1 MALNRVTL
9 DDKYDLAKSRIFVTG
24 FQALVRLC
32 LMQKERDRRAGL
44 NTAGYVTGYRG
55 SPLGTLDQQFIRAR
69 RHLDRYDVLFQ
80 GGLNEDI
87 AATAL
92 WGSQQAELRGEGK
105 FDGVF
110 GLWYGK
116 GPGVDRTGDV
126 FRHANFAGASRYG
139 GVLALMG
146 DDHTAE
152 SSTTA
157 HQSEYHF
164 IDVMIPI
171 LNPAGVQEILDYGLY
186 GWAMSRF
193 CGTWVALKSMHETV
207 ESTAVIDGS
216 LERVNITI
224 PRDFAMPDGGLNI
237 RLRDTILGQEARL
250 HDYKRDAM
258 LAFVRANKLNTYIT
272 SGGRKPRIGII
283 TVGKSYLDVRQAL
296 DELGIDEVKCN
307 DLGIRLYKIGCPWP
321 IGRDDLKSFAE
332 GLELIIVIEEKR
344 SLLEVQVREELYGT
358 ANQPVCIGKKDE
370 AGNWLFPVKGAL
382 DPNEVAICIG
392 DRILQRVGPNE
403 EIARRVAGLK
413 EAQRILAETTDI
425 AVRTPYFC
433 SGCPH
438 NSSTVVPDG
447 MRAYAGIGCHYM
459 AQWMD
464 RSTLGYTQM
473 GGEGANWIGEA
484 PFSKRA
490 HVFQNLGDG
499 TYNHS
504 GYMAIRGAIAAGVN
518 ITYKILFNDAVA
530 MTGGQANDGGLTVP
544 QIARQVAAE
553 GAKRIVVVTDE
564 PWKYSKRED
573 WPRGLT
579 IHHRDD
585 LIPVQEELARI
596 PGVTVLIYD
605 QTCAAEKRRRR
616 KRGTFPDPDKR
627 VIINELVCE
636 GCGDCGVKSNCVSVQ
651 PLETEWGR
659 KRTIDQSSCN
669 KDFSCVKGF
678 CPSFV
683 TVTGAKLKQ
692 GTAGALTSPQP
703 KSDVSDFG
711 HLKVP
716 NSGKPEFGRGEVGS
730 PREPGEGKPSHAQ
743 SKQGAP
749 LPAGGEREI
758 TGNGDLP
765 EPDLPPIKQTF
776 DVIVTGVGGTGI
788 VTIGGIL
795 GMAAHLEG
803 KGVGVLDM
811 AGLAQKGGAVHSHMR
826 IAERPEDIHA
836 IRIAAGAADLVLGG
850 DIVVAGNKKVLAAVK
865 HGSTVM
871 VINMAEF
878 LPGDFTRNPDFSL
891 PTERLKRAIIA
902 DAGREKTHFIDAT
915 RAALALFGNTV
926 AANIFLVGYAY
937 QLGAIPLSAASIDEA
952 IALNGEAVE
961 MNKAAFRWGRRAA
974 IDREAL
980 AAVIEPAP
988 AQLSDARK
996 LSQSFAEVVARRVEF
1011 LTAYQDARYA
1021 ARYRGWVDR
1030 TQAVEAERVP
1040 GRSGLAEAVARYLFK
1055 LMAYKDEYEVARLYS
1070 DGSFMKQVHSEL
1082 GGERLRFHVHLAPP
1096 LLAPVNKATG
1106 EPKKLTFGPW
1116 IFPLFKVLA
1125 KFKGLRGTPF
1135 DPFGYSCERKTERA
1149 LIADYEAMLTEVLPK
1164 LAVSNHHIAVGLA
1177 AIPEKIRGFGH
1188 VKMRHLKA
1196 AKADEAALFEQFR
1209 AGPRPLLRAAE

>member
-1 MALNRVTL
+1 LERVEYPSGPRAAQAYNAAEARAMALNHVTL
-9 DDKYDLAKSRIFVTG
+9 DDKYDLTKSRIFVTG
-24 FQALVRLC
+24 FQAIVRLC

-55 SPLGTLDQQFIRAR
+55 SPLGTLDLQFIRAQR
-69 RHLDRYDVLFQ
+69 ALDKYDVLFQ
-80 GGLNEDI
+80 AGVNEDI
-87 AATAL
+87 AATAI

-126 FRHANFAGASRYG
+126 FRHANFAGTSKHG

-171 LNPAGVQEILDYGLY
+171 LNPAGVQEIVDYGLF

-193 CGTWVALKSMHETV
+193 CGSWVALKSMHETV

-216 LERVNITI
+216 LERVNIVI
-224 PRDFAMPDGGLNI
+224 PQDFAMPEGGLNI
-237 RLRDTILGQEARL
+237 RLRDTVLGQEARL

-258 LAFVRANKLNTYIT
+258 LAFVRANKLNKYIT
-272 SGGRKPRIGII
+272 SGGRKPKIGVI

-321 IGRDDLKSFAE
+321 ISRDDLKQFAD
-332 GLELIIVIEEKR
+332 GLELIIVVEEKR
-344 SLLEVQVREELYGT
+344 SLIEVQVREELYGT

-370 AGNWLFPVKGAL
+370 RGNWLFPVKGAL

-392 DRILQRVGPNE
+392 ERILQRLGPNDA
-403 EIARRVAGLK
+403 IAARVAQLR
-413 EAQRILAETTDI
+413 EAQRILAETQDV
-425 AVRTPYFC
+425 AVRIPYFC

-438 NSSTVVPDG
+438 NSSTVVPEG

-464 RSTLGYTQM
+464 RSTLGFTQM

-484 PFSKRA
+484 PFSKRP

-504 GYMAIRGAIAAGVN
+504 GYMAIRGAIASGVN

-553 GAKRIVVVTDE
+553 GAKHVVVVTDE
-564 PWKYSKRED
+564 PWKYSKHED

-579 IHHRDD
+579 IHHRDEV
-585 LIPVQEELARI
+585 IPVQQELAKI

-616 KRGTFPDPDKR
+616 KRGLFPDPDKR

-683 TVTGAKLKQ
+683 TVHGGKLKQ
-692 GTAGALTSPQP
+692 GTGVAAA
-703 KSDVSDFG
+703 
-711 HLKVP
+711 
-716 NSGKPEFGRGEVGS
+716 
-730 PREPGEGKPSHAQ
+730 HAP
-743 SKQGAP
+743 AP
-749 LPAGGEREI
+749 LPEP
-758 TGNGDLP
+758 TLP
-765 EPDLPPIKQTF
+765 AIGQTY
-776 DVIVTGVGGTGI
+776 DIIVTGVGGTGI

-811 AGLAQKGGAVHSHMR
+811 AGLAQKGGAVYSHMR

-836 IRIAAGAADLVLGG
+836 IRIAAGGADLVLGG
-850 DIVVAGNKKVLAAVK
+850 DMVVAGNKKVLAAVK
-865 HGSTVM
+865 HGKTEM
-871 VINMAEF
+871 VINLAEF
-878 LPGDFTRNPDFSL
+878 LPGDFTRNADFSL
-891 PTERLKRAIIA
+891 PTERLKRAILA
-902 DAGREKTHFIDAT
+902 DAGRDKTHFIDAT
-915 RAALALFGNTV
+915 RAAIALFGASV
-926 AANIFLVGYAY
+926 GANIFLVGYAY
-937 QLGAIPLSAASIDEA
+937 QLGAIPLAGASIERA
-952 IALNGEAVE
+952 IELNGEAVD
-961 MNKAAFRWGRRAA
+961 MNKAAFAWGRRAVVDPA
-974 IDREAL
+974 GVEAL
-980 AAVIEPAP
+980 VKPAP
-988 AQLSDARK
+988 EATSDART
-996 LSQSFAEVVARRVEF
+996 LSQSFDEVVARRVAF
-1011 LTAYQDARYA
+1011 LTDYQNAAYA
-1021 ARYRGWVDR
+1021 ARYRRLVEK
-1030 TQAVEAERVP
+1030 TQAAEAARAP
-1040 GRSGLAEAVARYLFK
+1040 GKTGLADAVARYLFK

-1070 DGSFMKQVHSEL
+1070 DGSFVKQVNGEL
-1082 GGERLRFHVHLAPP
+1082 GGEHLRFHVHLAPP
-1096 LLAPVNKATG
+1096 LLARRDKVTG
-1106 EPKKLTFGPW
+1106 EPKKMTFGPW
-1116 IFPLFKVLA
+1116 IFPLFGVLA
-1125 KFKGLRGTPF
+1125 KFKFLRGTAF
-1135 DPFGYSCERKTERA
+1135 DPFGYSIERRTERA
-1149 LIADYEAMLTEVLPK
+1149 LVRDYEALLDEVLGK
-1164 LAVSNHHIAVGLA
+1164 LDRDNHHIAVGLA

-1188 VKMRHLKA
+1188 IKLRHLKA
-1196 AKADEAALFEQFR
+1196 AKADEAALLDQFR
-1209 AGPRPLLRAAE
+1209 AGPAPLLKAAE